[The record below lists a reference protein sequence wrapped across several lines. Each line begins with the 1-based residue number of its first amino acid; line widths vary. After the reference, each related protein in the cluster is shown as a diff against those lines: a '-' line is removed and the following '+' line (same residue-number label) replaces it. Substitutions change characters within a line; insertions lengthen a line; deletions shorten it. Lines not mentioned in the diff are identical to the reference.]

1 MDGAPSDSALLVI
14 RHQQEPQPFVWS
26 CHDRERGTQASPIL
40 DHQHAI
46 QEGALGHEQCG
57 VDRLEQE
64 ADVGREIS
72 LTRSGGKKEPLL
84 ER

>member
-1 MDGAPSDSALLVI
+1 MGPSDSAFRSSDINRSHNPSSGLA
-14 RHQQEPQPFVWS
+14 EK
-26 CHDRERGTQASPIL
+26 RERGTQAPPIL